1 MASLIRRRPLKGA
14 LKTLRRRLA
23 SAAGALKRG
32 EPTAERVHKVRR
44 DIKKARAALR
54 LLKVSLP
61 EGSFKRVNQLAR
73 DAARLLGPARDAEA
87 IQNSWR
93 SLKLAPLKADVAEAD
108 VSRDSTAFKKAAR
121 LLRQAQ
127 KCASKFRAG
136 PAGWGPLGKALNAS
150 YRTGL
155 RAWRQVQEEPSV
167 ANYHQW
173 RKRVK
178 DQRYQLELLDPD
190 RDPGLASQSKTLKQL
205 SDRLGQDH
213 DLSVLRD
220 QLSQE
225 PARFGVGA
233 ETALAPITARQRAL
247 RFASQKLAGQL
258 YAVKPRSFER
268 RLRQHWKKALKN
280 QINPSSQT
288 EMKRRR
294 VSAK

>member
-1 MASLIRRRPLKGA
+1 MASLIRRRPLKGV

-23 SAAGALKRG
+23 SAAGALKRS
-32 EPTAERVHKVRR
+32 EPTAKRVHKVRR

-54 LLKVSLP
+54 LLKASLLP
-61 EGSFKRVNQLAR
+61 EDSFKRENRLAR
-73 DAARLLGPARDAEA
+73 DAARLLGPARDAAA

-93 SLKLAPLKADVAEAD
+93 ALKLPPLKADAAEAD
-108 VSRDSTAFKKAAR
+108 VSRDSATFKKAAD
-121 LLRQAQ
+121 LLLQAR
-127 KCASKFRAG
+127 KGASKFAAG
-136 PAGWGPLGKALNAS
+136 PAGWGPLGEALKAS
-150 YRTGL
+150 YRVGL
-155 RAWRQVQEEPSV
+155 RAWRRVQEEPSD

-178 DQRYQLELLDPD
+178 DLRYQLELLDPD
-190 RDPGLASQSKTLKQL
+190 RDPGLASQSKALKQL

-258 YAVKPRSFER
+258 YAVKPRTFER
-268 RLRQHWKKALKN
+268 RLRRHWKKEFK
-280 QINPSSQT
+280 S
-288 EMKRRR
+288 
-294 VSAK
+294 